1 VLPVSFE
8 ISHFR
13 SQGCAKDCCCEG
25 INCPKVEEILNVNN
39 TPSIN
44 NEAEITARIFTD
56 KVFKLYYIS
65 NASQKQ
71 LRK

>member
-1 VLPVSFE
+1 VGGNVDGGNVFV
-8 ISHFR
+8 
-13 SQGCAKDCCCEG
+13 CEG

-39 TPSIN
+39 IPSIS
-44 NEAEITARIFTD
+44 NEAVITATRFTD
-56 KVFKLYYIS
+56 RILRLYYIS